1 MASRGFRLSHLQMER
16 IFDIAADV
24 HANANQVVK
33 CLIDL
38 GLGVWGR
45 LTEGQRRQVLERT
58 YIRYC
63 DARITRKLEFS
74 QKQEE
79 LGDRLGF
86 ALPVETKQSIRRLAK
101 QTRSSMSQIARE
113 KLRA

>member
-1 MASRGFRLSHLQMER
+1 M
-16 IFDIAADV
+16 
-24 HANANQVVK
+24 
-33 CLIDL
+33 
-38 GLGVWGR
+38 
-45 LTEGQRRQVLERT
+45 TEGQRRQVLERT

-63 DARITRKLEFS
+63 DARIKRKLEFS

-79 LGDRLGF
+79 LSDRLGF

-113 KLRA
+113 KLKA